1 MTDRFHAVPMATWA
15 RRYIDTFKLAL
26 VAIEPG
32 EKAPKGLG
40 WNKPGGYITDA
51 QAAEAFWSANP
62 THSSRPGHPRRI
74 FPRPHLRIPAG
85 RANPFPP
92 LRLLHLRGAGGVIGR
107 RTEFFSA
114 SL

>member
-51 QAAEAFWSANP
+51 QAAESFWTANP
-62 THSSRPGHPRRI
+62 THNLGVVLGPSR
-74 FPRPHLRIPAG
+74 
-85 RANPFPP
+85 
-92 LRLLHLRGAGGVIGR
+92 VC
-107 RTEFFSA
+107 
-114 SL
+114 SLDVDDVQWTRHVL